1 VRDSRTVRYRRATPV
16 GSGAGRKTGAAAGE
30 LRRTWT
36 VGDDYDLPNGAGASL
51 YIDGVSNP
59 LDVVAEK
66 KRRVGGGGICHRI

>member
-1 VRDSRTVRYRRATPV
+1 
-16 GSGAGRKTGAAAGE
+16 

-51 YIDGVSNP
+51 YIDGLSNP